1 MNLPHRELPMTET
14 PHCAGLPPTT
24 AALHGIVVLDFSHVI
39 AGPFATH
46 YLAALGA
53 RVIKVEN
60 PHRGDSMRRNPQA
73 FESFNHGK
81 EVVQIDLD
89 TAAGQAQAWELFAG
103 ADVLVDNMRPGV
115 LARFGFSEADLR
127 RKKPS
132 LIHCAI
138 SGYGR
143 RSAWAARPTYDH
155 VVQAAS
161 GMTMLAGGEDDD
173 PIKVG
178 FPVIDSATGVL
189 AALAIIAAIRR
200 RDLTG
205 AGESIDVSM
214 LGAAL
219 QLMYPMTVASMA
231 TGKPPARVGNVG
243 YSGSPGAE
251 TFPCRDGL
259 LALGANTPQ
268 QMLAL
273 GTVLGIRD
281 QFERLLE
288 GQTRGFVEST
298 HGPQLRELIR
308 AAMAD
313 RSASDLEQAL
323 NAAQVPAARVRD
335 LAQSVLE
342 AEQQGVIEPW
352 TLAGST
358 TVRVPGLGFAADTL
372 FAGRSAPY
380 GSHSAQ
386 PADRSAALENP
397 GDDR

>member
-1 MNLPHRELPMTET
+1 MNNAQPH
-14 PHCAGLPPTT
+14 AGLPPATP
-24 AALHGIVVLDFSHVI
+24 ALHGVVVLDFSHVI
-39 AGPFATH
+39 AGPFATY

-60 PHRGDSMRRNPQA
+60 PLRGDSMRRKPA
-73 FESFNHGK
+73 SFESFNHGK
-81 EVVQIDLD
+81 EVVSIDLG
-89 TAAGQAQAWELFAG
+89 TVAGQARAWELFEE

-115 LARFGFSEADLR
+115 LDRFGLGEVDVR
-127 RKKPS
+127 KKKPS

-161 GMTMLAGGEDDD
+161 GMTLLAGAADDG

-178 FPVIDSATGVL
+178 FPVIDSATGML

-205 AGESIDVSM
+205 QGESIDVSM

-219 QLMYPMTVASMA
+219 QLMYPMTVEAME
-231 TGKPPARVGNVG
+231 TGLPPARVGNVG

-251 TFPCRDGL
+251 TFSCRDGR

-273 GTVLGIRD
+273 GEVLGIRD
-281 QFERLLE
+281 RFEPLLA

-298 HGPQLRELIR
+298 HGAALRELIV
-308 AAMAD
+308 AALAD
-313 RSASDLEQAL
+313 RSAQALEQQL
-323 NAAQVPAARVRD
+323 NAAQVPAAWVRD
-335 LAQSVLE
+335 LSQAVRD

-352 TLAGST
+352 TLSGEA
-358 TVRVPGLGFAADTL
+358 TVRVPGLGFRADAL
-372 FAGRSAPY
+372 FAGRNAPF
-380 GSHSAQ
+380 G
-386 PADRSAALENP
+386 PSAAPTASLQRT
-397 GDDR
+397 GVA